1 MLRWA
6 YEPEKRPSRNASRRR
21 RRPAFAAVA
30 RIPRAL
36 KALRRPRV
44 LSRPL
49 LAELTALVEE
59 DRSMARSLG
68 RHRFLDTIHGYTA
81 QYLFTER
88 VFGAA
93 ARAAGLRMRH
103 SARAPSILFA
113 HLVADSDRDGDASS
127 VQ

>member
-1 MLRWA
+1 MRRWA
-6 YEPEKRPSRNASRRR
+6 RLSSR
-21 RRPAFAAVA
+21 FGFVMMD
-30 RIPRAL
+30 
-36 KALRRPRV
+36 
-44 LSRPL
+44 
-49 LAELTALVEE
+49 TLVEE